1 MSTLDPKFKLEFT
14 GQMTLT
20 EGEMRALD
28 ALVGYGDDA
37 FLKAFYVKLGRHY
50 MQPFEKDMRDLFK
63 KIRVEVLPTLREIQD
78 TRKRITEAA
87 RKP

>member
-1 MSTLDPKFKLEFT
+1 MSDLKPSFKLEFT
-14 GQMTLT
+14 GKVTLT

-37 FLKAFYVKLGRHY
+37 FFKAFYIKLGRHY

-63 KIRVEVLPTLREIQD
+63 KIRVEVIPTLREIDD